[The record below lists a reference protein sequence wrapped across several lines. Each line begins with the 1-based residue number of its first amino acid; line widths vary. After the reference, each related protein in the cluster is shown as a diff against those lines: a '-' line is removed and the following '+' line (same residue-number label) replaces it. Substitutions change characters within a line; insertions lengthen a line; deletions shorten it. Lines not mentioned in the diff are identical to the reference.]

1 MAFKGS
7 SGRKMKIHA
16 KIRLAF
22 LNGKYAALQG
32 SYWMAYCVLVS
43 FAALFLIQK
52 KYTDFEIGIILATG
66 SVLAVLLQFVL
77 ASLADSFRRISVGTI
92 VTASSGTLLA
102 ASIALS
108 LLSDTREPIAGLIVA
123 SLAILVMMQPF
134 INSLCFLPRTS
145 GDAINFGFARGIGSL
160 SYALAAVVVG
170 KAVKFQGASLVPLFF
185 VATSSALFLS
195 VLVFQGRN
203 NARNVPT
210 LETAEVRTEDNPAKD
225 TGSGGSIRFART
237 HTKFLLFSVSV
248 FLIFFDHSLI
258 NNFFVRII
266 MNVHGDIA
274 QMGNCLG
281 LAAILELPVMIAF
294 WFFKEQI
301 RCATALKLSG
311 IMFLLKH
318 LLTFCAHSVEPL
330 YAAQFF
336 QLGAFALFIPAATYY
351 AEKTL
356 SPRDLVK
363 GQTFIM
369 GAITLSGVFASLFG
383 GIALERY
390 GVEKTLFIGL
400 CVSAVGTVA
409 LFASLGSEPSSHP
422 KQWSCLRK

>member
-1 MAFKGS
+1 
-7 SGRKMKIHA
+7 MKSHA
-16 KIRLAF
+16 RIRLAF

-32 SYWMAYCVLVS
+32 SYWMAYCVLGS

-52 KYTDFEIGIILATG
+52 KYTDFEIGIILAAG
-66 SVLAVLLQFVL
+66 SVLAVFLQFVL

-102 ASIALS
+102 TSIALS
-108 LLSDTREPIAGLIVA
+108 LLSGDRAPVAGLIVA
-123 SLAILVMMQPF
+123 NLAILVMMQPF

-145 GDAINFGFARGIGSL
+145 GDEINFGLARGIGSL
-160 SYALAAVVVG
+160 SYALTAVLVG
-170 KAVKFQGASLVPLFF
+170 KAVKLQGASLVPLFF
-185 VATSSALFLS
+185 VVTSSAFFLF
-195 VLVFQGRN
+195 VLVFQGRDN
-203 NARNVPT
+203 TCRVPI
-210 LETAEVRTEDNPAKD
+210 KD
-225 TGSGGSIRFART
+225 TRSGGSIRFART

-248 FLIFFDHSLI
+248 FFIFFDHSLI

-294 WFFKEQI
+294 WFFKERI
-301 RCATALKLSG
+301 RCTTALKLSG
-311 IMFLLKH
+311 TMFLLKH
-318 LLTFCAHSVEPL
+318 LVTFCAHSVKPL
-330 YAAQFF
+330 YVAQFF

-351 AEKTL
+351 AEQTL

-383 GIALERY
+383 GLALERY
-390 GVEKTLFIGL
+390 GVTKTLFIGL
-400 CVSAVGTVA
+400 CVSAVGTVT
-409 LFASLGSEPSSHP
+409 LFASLVRSEHGNDHVLRRKYFSS
-422 KQWSCLRK
+422 

>member
-1 MAFKGS
+1 MAS
-7 SGRKMKIHA
+7 RAPSARRKKIYA

-32 SYWMAYCVLVS
+32 SYWMAYCVLGS

-52 KYTDFEIGIILATG
+52 KYTDFEIGIILAAG

-77 ASLADSFRRISVGTI
+77 ASLADSFRRISIGTI

-108 LLSDTREPIAGLIVA
+108 LFSDSREPVAGLIVA

-134 INSLCFLPRTS
+134 INSLCFLPRAS

-195 VLVFQGRN
+195 MLVFQGRN
-203 NARNVPT
+203 NTRSVPI
-210 LETAEVRTEDNPAKD
+210 KD

-237 HTKFLLFSVSV
+237 HKKFLLFSVSV

-281 LAAILELPVMIAF
+281 LAAILELPVMVAF
-294 WFFKEQI
+294 WFFKERI

-311 IMFLLKH
+311 VMFLLKH
-318 LLTFCAHSVEPL
+318 LVTCCAHSVEPI
-330 YAAQFF
+330 YVAQFF
-336 QLGAFALFIPAATYY
+336 QLGAYALFIPAATYY
-351 AEKTL
+351 AEQTL

-383 GIALERY
+383 GLALERY
-390 GVEKTLFIGL
+390 GVTKTLFIGL

-409 LFASLGSEPSSHP
+409 LFASLV
-422 KQWSCLRK
+422 RR